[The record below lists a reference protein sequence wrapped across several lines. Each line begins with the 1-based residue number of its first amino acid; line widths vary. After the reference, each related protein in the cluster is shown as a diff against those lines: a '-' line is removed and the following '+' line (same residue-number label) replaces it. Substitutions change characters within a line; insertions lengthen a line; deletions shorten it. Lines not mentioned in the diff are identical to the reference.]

1 MGTAKVGLSAAGASS
16 GETTASLGP
25 VGASA
30 PGRASAS
37 AEATHATPDPIGTAD
52 DAIDATERQDPDL
65 DIVRLAQ
72 RRSTRSAAMG
82 VLYER
87 FRDRVFNVALR
98 IVSHREEASDVLQD
112 VFVLLFRKI
121 HRFRANASF
130 ASWVYR
136 ITVNVALDRL
146 RRRRRSPA
154 ATSTA
159 AILDGAPPVRAHE
172 MTPPEHRLA
181 ARELEQHVR
190 AALDS
195 LSPRLRIVIV
205 LRYMEGFAYAEV
217 AEILDCSVGTV
228 KSRLNRAHGA
238 LKREL
243 ASRYGTGLRGVLPA

>member
-1 MGTAKVGLSAAGASS
+1 VS
-16 GETTASLGP
+16 EC
-25 VGASA
+25 VD
-30 PGRASAS
+30 RN
-37 AEATHATPDPIGTAD
+37 
-52 DAIDATERQDPDL
+52 DPDL

-121 HRFRANASF
+121 HRFRANSSF

-146 RRRRRSPA
+146 RRRRRAPA
-154 ATSTA
+154 ATSA
-159 AILDGAPPVRAHE
+159 AAVLDGAPHVRAHE
-172 MTPPEHRLA
+172 MTSPELTLA
-181 ARELEQHVR
+181 SRDLERHVR
-190 AALDS
+190 NALDL
-195 LSPRLRIVIV
+195 LSPRLRIVVV

-228 KSRLNRAHGA
+228 KSRLNRAHA
-238 LKREL
+238 VLKREL
-243 ASRYGTGLRGVLPA
+243 ASRYATGLRGVLPA